1 MKLSTVR
8 LFTAALLVRIDT
20 TLGFAFHPAGI
31 SKAALVA
38 TSGASYALYSFVID
52 KYAARV
58 VKRMQSVPTPEKIKE
73 NAEEALSDV
82 AGMGSPSVPIA
93 IPTPAQLRT
102 TVSKR
107 TNIVAKCDDRMN
119 WNRWIA
125 ASRNANQSMDSKDLL
140 SLCGTRH
147 RFKYRTYANFEE
159 AGAICKPFYTWKRIG
174 FMFRRPGEL
183 KFVSSTNTEDAS
195 AKKEANRKKGNGS
208 SGPDPVALVTIKDE
222 FLLGILFPLTIQWWG
237 EVQVVPR
244 KKENDGFRIDWTRTE
259 MEITLPFGKKIVK
272 ENPKASTK
280 LSSTPWDIE
289 KLEEGMICFRRGDIG
304 HLVYDSK

>member
-1 MKLSTVR
+1 MKLSIVC
-8 LFTAALLVRIDT
+8 LLIAALLLRIDT
-20 TLGFAFHPAGI
+20 TFGLAFHPACI
-31 SKAALVA
+31 SKAAVVA

-73 NAEEALSDV
+73 NAEEALSAV
-82 AGMGSPSVPIA
+82 AGMGSMLAPIA
-93 IPTPAQLRT
+93 IPTPTQFRT

-119 WNRWIA
+119 WNLWIA
-125 ASRNANQSMDSKDLL
+125 ASRNSNQSMKSKDLL

-147 RFKYRTYANFEE
+147 RFKYKTYASFEE

-174 FMFRRPGEL
+174 VMFRRPGEL
-183 KFVSSTNTEDAS
+183 EFLSSTNTEDAS
-195 AKKEANRKKGNGS
+195 ANGQANSKKGNGS

-222 FLLGILFPLTIQWWG
+222 FLLGLLFPLTIQWWG
-237 EVQVVPR
+237 EVQVVSR
-244 KKENDGFRIDWTRTE
+244 KKQEDGFRIEWTRTE

-272 ENPKASTK
+272 ENPEASTK

-289 KLEEGMICFRRGDIG
+289 KVDEGMICFWRGYIG